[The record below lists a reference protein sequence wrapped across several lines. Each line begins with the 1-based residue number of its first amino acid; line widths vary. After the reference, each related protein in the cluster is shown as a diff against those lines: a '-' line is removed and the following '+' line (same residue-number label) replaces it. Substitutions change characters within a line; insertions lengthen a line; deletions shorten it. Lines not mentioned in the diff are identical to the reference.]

1 VGDAAQA
8 GAFSSSSL
16 PLMSSGEPSPAKKL
30 RVDQMAARRAV
41 TFVTGNAKKLQEV
54 CGGPCTNPHLLADPA
69 LRQEL
74 PHARAHAQT
83 PKRVCP
89 TPRPLAMPD
98 AQRNK
103 FNLYLQKTWNQP
115 LFRII

>member
-1 VGDAAQA
+1 MGDAAQA

-30 RVDQMAARRAV
+30 RVEGMAARRAV

-54 CGGPCTNPHLLADPA
+54 CGGPCANLHLSAYPA
-69 LRQEL
+69 LHQKL
-74 PHARAHAQT
+74 PHACAHAHT

-89 TPRPLAMPD
+89 KSRPLAMPD
-98 AQRNK
+98 ALRNK
-103 FNLYLQKTWNQP
+103 FNLYLQK
-115 LFRII
+115 F